1 MKTLAN
7 TTILSNFASVN
18 RLDLLKQLHKRLYIP
33 TQVYEEMLDGLEDG
47 YDFYAGIENQIHPSA
62 RDGWIVVVSL
72 DDGNEIAL
80 YQSLLQRLHHGE
92 AACLAIAKHRH
103 WAFLTDDKQARRTAR
118 DLGIV
123 LSGTLGALMQ
133 SIKQGLLPLESANDL
148 LRRMIARGYRSP
160 YERLDGLLEKD

>member
-7 TTILSNFASVN
+7 TTILSNFASID
-18 RLDLLKQLHKRLYIP
+18 RLDLLKQLHGHLYIP

-47 YDFYAGIENQIHPSA
+47 YDFYAGIESHIHPFA
-62 RDGWIVVVSL
+62 QDGWIAVVSL
-72 DDGNEIAL
+72 DDSKEIAF

-92 AACLAIAKHRH
+92 AACLAIAQHRK
-103 WAFLTDDKQARRTAR
+103 WAFLTDDRQARRTAR

-133 SIKQGLLPLESANDL
+133 SVKQGLLTLESGNEL
-148 LRRMIARGYRSP
+148 LRKMIARGYRSP
-160 YERLDGLLEKD
+160 YERLDAFVEKD